1 MRSTAILLIMLLAA
15 LPALADIYA
24 YVDEQGT
31 THFSNVPSD
40 DRFEIVLSSLDP
52 NELPSIHPAILS
64 LSVRYDPLIRAAAR
78 EADIDPELLRAVIV
92 VESGFDAEAVSHAG
106 AQGLMQLMPA
116 TARSYGVSDA
126 FDPQQNIR
134 GGAQYLRDL
143 MDRYDEDF
151 ELALAA
157 YNAGEDA
164 VHKYGNTIPPFPET
178 RKYVPKVMNIY
189 NRLLDI
195 T

>member
-1 MRSTAILLIMLLAA
+1 MRSTAFLLIMLFTAA
-15 LPALADIYA
+15 PAVADIYA

-31 THFSNVPSD
+31 THFSNVPAD
-40 DRFEIVLSSLDP
+40 NRFEVVLSSLDP
-52 NELPSIHPAILS
+52 NELPPIHPAILS
-64 LSVRYDPLIRAAAR
+64 LSVRYDPLIRAAAL
-78 EADIDPELLRAVIV
+78 EAEVDPELLRAVIV

-134 GGAQYLRDL
+134 GGARYLRDL

-151 ELALAA
+151 EL
-157 YNAGEDA
+157 
-164 VHKYGNTIPPFPET
+164 V
-178 RKYVPKVMNIY
+178 
-189 NRLLDI
+189 
-195 T
+195 